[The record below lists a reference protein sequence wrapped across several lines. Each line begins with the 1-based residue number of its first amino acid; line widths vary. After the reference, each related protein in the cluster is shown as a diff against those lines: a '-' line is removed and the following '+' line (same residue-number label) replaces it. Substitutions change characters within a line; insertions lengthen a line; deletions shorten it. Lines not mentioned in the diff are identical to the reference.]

1 MKRKW
6 ILAMILAGATVFFTA
21 CSCNNGNSGEDSSQN
36 GGQNVEDV
44 VPDDG
49 EDATGGETPDIPDS
63 PSDGEDTTGGE
74 TPDEPTPVTW
84 GITYKA
90 APVSAID
97 DRVFTAIKKRLGE
110 YPESYVEGVGVT
122 VDGLRSD
129 VMDENYLYTFVGWY
143 YDEDCV
149 SPCVDGVI
157 GADKT
162 GNVTLYAKVQK
173 TPLGDV
179 GEEDWG
185 GS

>member
-21 CSCNNGNSGEDSSQN
+21 CSCYNCNAGDDSSQN

-49 EDATGGETPDIPDS
+49 EDATGGETPNIPDS